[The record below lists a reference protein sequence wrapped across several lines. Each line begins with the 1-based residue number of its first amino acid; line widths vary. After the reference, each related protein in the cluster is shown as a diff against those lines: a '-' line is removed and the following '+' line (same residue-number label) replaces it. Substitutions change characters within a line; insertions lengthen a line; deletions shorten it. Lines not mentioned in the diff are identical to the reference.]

1 MIQIQDNGT
10 GIRVRKTS
18 ERQDVCVLRVLH
30 LQEVVGLLPVLETL
44 GFYGW
49 DCLKNKYLLST
60 YSMLGTV
67 QENKEVKERVM
78 KL

>member
-1 MIQIQDNGT
+1 M
-10 GIRVRKTS
+10 
-18 ERQDVCVLRVLH
+18 LRVLH